1 MLDVSDI
8 SCLHAMLSNQPE
20 LVSDVSIAHRRPPWL
35 ARLPSFCF
43 EQRISGQRQTHRK
56 RELDWRVQ
64 HVFLKRVGDSMLHS
78 RSLTVPPVN
87 WKARNLP
94 CRTTY
99 TVEIVIFRCH
109 SPDRENQTHNELN
122 FYGYTF
128 GNAATT
134 YYSYTLATIL
144 VLVVC
149 TIRYQLASFS
159 TDFVVCPAFHEDPS
173 AGDVTVA
180 QRSAILSP
188 SNRQSTK
195 P

>member
-1 MLDVSDI
+1 MLDVADI

-128 GNAATT
+128 AERGDN
-134 YYSYTLATIL
+134 LL
-144 VLVVC
+144 
-149 TIRYQLASFS
+149 QLHARNDSCPRGMHNPVS
-159 TDFVVCPAFHEDPS
+159 TRQFLHRF
-173 AGDVTVA
+173 
-180 QRSAILSP
+180 RSLSGVP
-188 SNRQSTK
+188 RG
-195 P
+195 PFRW